1 MKGKEL
7 FSGDIRNYDY
17 IGNVTFDITIPSY
30 GSVKI
35 KSNIDML
42 VNNSAINFATNTN
55 KLR

>member
-17 IGNVTFDITIPSY
+17 IGNVTFDTTIPSY
-30 GSVKI
+30 GSVEI

-42 VNNSAINFATNTN
+42 VNKSAINFATNTN